1 MSDLLNDPV
10 FFNLTPDDYRR
21 ADLSTPESPISPLS
35 EQSHE
40 FPTFDSFGYRAR
52 AAVKAYLEDHEGH
65 HDSAKRRRSAL
76 GPEGLSLGAKR
87 PLSAYLECR
96 QPSVINGWPMPSAP
110 GYWPSY
116 DALCD
121 GKDPRDPSFI
131 QEQDK
136 FPGSP
141 SSDITFDNSVIRQ
154 VLGTRKIYRTG
165 KCEYLV
171 HWAGYPRGQLSWVLQ
186 DIIRPVAE
194 HQFMF
199 FEYERHLSCYK
210 GPGGGIFTRKDAP
223 QCEEGDEMGCVGCA
237 RCGRGCN

>member
-1 MSDLLNDPV
+1 MSDLLSDPV

-35 EQSHE
+35 EKSLE
-40 FPTFDSFGYRAR
+40 FPTFDSLDYQAR
-52 AAVKAYLEDHEGH
+52 AAVKAYFEDHEGH
-65 HDSAKRRRSAL
+65 HDSPKRRRSA
-76 GPEGLSLGAKR
+76 LGAKR

-96 QPSVINGWPMPSAP
+96 QPSVINGLPVPSAP
-110 GYWPSY
+110 SYWPSY

-141 SSDITFDNSVIRQ
+141 SSDITFNNSVIRQ
-154 VLGTRKIYRTG
+154 VLGTRTIYRTG

-171 HWAGYPRGQLSWVLQ
+171 HWAGYPRGQLSWVFQ
-186 DIIRPVAE
+186 DIIRPIAE
-194 HQFMF
+194 HQIMF
-199 FEYERHLSCYK
+199 FEYERCLSCYK
-210 GPGGGIFTRKDAP
+210 GPHGEIFTRKDAF
-223 QCEEGDEMGCVGCA
+223 QCSEGDEEDCVSCA